1 MRSHIADGKRQEVVE
16 DYLRAIPKA
25 ELHLHLEGSIQ
36 PATVL
41 ELARRHR
48 IDLPAADEAGLR
60 RWFAFRDF
68 DHFIEVYVLITR
80 CLREVEDYALI
91 VRELGVNLAAQNC
104 GYAEVT
110 FTPGT
115 HKWLGIEQET
125 WWTGLIEGR
134 RQARE
139 LHGVEIRWVFDIVR
153 NADFGTEE
161 AKADYTLR
169 TALEGM
175 ADGVVAFGLGGGEAG
190 YPPEP
195 WAPWFERAIAGGLR
209 SAPHAGEHAGPD
221 SIWGAINALGAERIG
236 HGVRAIEDP
245 VLVDYLREHHIP
257 IELNPTSN
265 VRLGVA
271 RSLEEHPLPRLLE
284 AGVPLT
290 VNSDDPPLFETTL
303 TAEYLALAGPMSL
316 SLDQVDQIALNG
328 FRHSF
333 LEPAEKSHRLAAA
346 ERELAELRR
355 ALDEVIAGS
364 R

>member
-1 MRSHIADGKRQEVVE
+1 MQVHSIDRERKADL
-16 DYLRAIPKA
+16 DAYLCAVPKA

-36 PATVL
+36 PATAL

-48 IDLPAADEAGLR
+48 VTLPATDEASLR

-68 DHFIEVYVLITR
+68 DHFIEVYVLMTR
-80 CLREVEDYALI
+80 CLREVEDYALV
-91 VRELGVNLAAQNC
+91 VRELAASLAAQNC
-104 GYAEVT
+104 HYAEVT

-115 HKWLGIEQET
+115 HKWLGVEQEI

-139 LHGVEIRWVFDIVR
+139 QHDVEIRWVFDIVR
-153 NADFGTEE
+153 NADPGTEA

-169 TALEGM
+169 TAIEGM
-175 ADGVVAFGLGGGEAG
+175 ADGVVALGLGGGEAG

-195 WAPWFERAIAGGLR
+195 WERWFDQAIAAGLH
-209 SAPHAGEHAGPD
+209 SVPHAGEHGGPE
-221 SIWGAINALGAERIG
+221 SIWGAIRALGAERIG

-245 VLVDYLREHHIP
+245 ALVDYLREQQIP

-265 VRLGVA
+265 VRLGVTP
-271 RSLEEHPLPRLLE
+271 SLAEHPLPRLFA

-303 TAEYLALAGPMSL
+303 TDEFRALAGPMG
-316 SLDQVDQIALNG
+316 LDVDQIDQIALNG
-328 FRHSF
+328 FRHAF
-333 LEPAEKSHRLAAA
+333 LEPEERAQRLAAA
-346 ERELAELRR
+346 ERELAALRER
-355 ALDEVIAGS
+355 QGMRVEE
-364 R
+364 